1 MASRW
6 TDVERVEQGAL
17 PTMLA
22 QAVIAGTALTVGAI
36 ACSGFY
42 LSMIGNVAALLPWA
56 TIVILIAVAFTYIV
70 GFALLWCAEALT
82 LRANDKLKPWLYGV
96 VGLIGYGVWGMFV
109 MSAMMNTLNQPL
121 NGVVLSNG
129 DVDGPDR
136 QLRGVR
142 LHRLPVGTGVRA
154 KIATKK
160 GLTIGLMVVQIV
172 LAIIGIIVLV
182 MMFSALSH

>member
-1 MASRW
+1 M
-6 TDVERVEQGAL
+6 
-17 PTMLA
+17 
-22 QAVIAGTALTVGAI
+22 
-36 ACSGFY
+36 
-42 LSMIGNVAALLPWA
+42 
-56 TIVILIAVAFTYIV
+56 ILIAVAFTYIV
-70 GFALLWCAEALT
+70 ASPCCGVAEALT
-82 LRANDKLKPWLYGV
+82 CVQRQTQAMAVRRRRINRLRRVGHVRDERDDEHAEPAAERRGV
-96 VGLIGYGVWGMFV
+96 VERRC
-109 MSAMMNTLNQPL
+109 
-121 NGVVLSNG
+121 
-129 DVDGPDR
+129 DGPDR